1 MTPSDSW
8 HLDHDLAE
16 RYASGQTGGVVSA
29 SIEQHLIGCGSCR
42 GLLAQSSVSR
52 RSERI
57 WAGVIDRI
65 QAPPVRPLERILRRL
80 GVADTTARL
89 VTLTPSLRSS
99 WIMGVVLVLVLA
111 EVSAI
116 TSPSGVAL
124 FMALAPVLP
133 VISVAAAFGGDMDP
147 SREMV
152 GAAPYPMFWLF
163 LARTAA
169 VVACALVP
177 AVLLALLLP
186 GSTWL
191 ALGWLLPSLALTS
204 TVLVLTP
211 RTPALPA
218 AGALAAAWMALVA
231 SGWMRYHDPYLA
243 ASSAVQLTSIGILG
257 ITVALLAIRQ
267 EAFSEQIR
275 RAS

>member
-1 MTPSDSW
+1 MTAQTW

-16 RYASGQTGGVVSA
+16 RYASGQADRVVSA

-42 GLLAQSSVSR
+42 DLLAPSAEPR
-52 RSERI
+52 RSDRI
-57 WAGVIDRI
+57 WADVIDRV
-65 QAPPVRPLERILRRL
+65 QAPPVRPLERILRRM

-89 VTLTPSLRSS
+89 VALTPSLRGS

-111 EVSAI
+111 EVSAT

-133 VISVAAAFGGDMDP
+133 MISVAAAFGGDMDP

-152 GAAPYPMFWLF
+152 GAAPYPLFRLF

-169 VVACALVP
+169 VVTSTLVP

-191 ALGWLLPSLALTS
+191 ALGWLLPSLALTG
-204 TVLVLTP
+204 LVLLLTH
-211 RTPALPA
+211 RVPALPA

-231 SGWMRYHDPYLA
+231 SGWMRHHDPYLA
-243 ASSAVQLTSIGILG
+243 TSQAVQLISLG
-257 ITVALLAIRQ
+257 VLGLTLALLAIRQ
-267 EAFSEQIR
+267 GALSEQIR
-275 RAS
+275 RAR